1 MSRIKKILYN
11 PRVILLFF
19 FIVLS
24 VYLISPQFS
33 EGVSIRG
40 VVKDSAASQAEP
52 QPMLPPGAT
61 IKPTGREIIKLVN
74 GQPITTVEDY
84 YNAVSNLEVNQT
96 VTIKTNKQTYYLTT
110 KPQILTKTLS
120 KTETVEVTKAIFNET
135 INSTQNI
142 TINETRNQTIEEVIG
157 VEDLGL
163 SIYTKPSSNIQQGLD
178 LQGGTR
184 VLLEPETE
192 INPEDLDIVL
202 ENIKQRLDVYGVN
215 DVTVRTTKDFFGNTF
230 ISVEIA
236 GVNEEEVKSLLT
248 EQGKFEAKV
257 GEDTVFEGGNR
268 DVLYVCRTAT
278 CSSVDHDACVAVSQE
293 ETMCRFRF
301 SITLSQVAAEQ
312 QAAATANL
320 GIIDIGIGGG
330 GEGYLTENLSLYLD
344 DELVD
349 QLRIGASL
357 KGNAVTDIQISGSG
371 VGPDK
376 ESARTNALSDMR
388 RLQTI
393 LITGSL
399 PVKLDIVKTDTIS
412 PALGASFIKNAI
424 FAGLIAIL
432 VVIAIVA
439 FRYKE
444 WKVSMPMALTML
456 AEVIIILGFAAMIG
470 WKIDMVAIAAII
482 IAIGSGVDDQIVITD
497 ETLAQGRKKNENYD
511 WKQKLKKAFFI
522 IMASYFT
529 LVVAMIPLWFAGAGL
544 LKGFALT
551 TIAGVTIGVLIT
563 RPAFAVILEKL
574 VE

>member
-1 MSRIKKILYN
+1 MSRLKKIIKN
-11 PRVILLFF
+11 PRVIIVLFF
-19 FIVLS
+19 ILLS
-24 VYLISPQFS
+24 IYLISPQFS
-33 EGVSIRG
+33 EGVAIRG
-40 VVKDSAASQAEP
+40 VIKDSAAAEARP
-52 QPMLPPGAT
+52 EPMLPPPSTA
-61 IKPTGREIIKLVN
+61 KPTNREVIKLVN
-74 GQPITTVEDY
+74 GQPINTVEDY
-84 YNAVSNLEVNQT
+84 YEATSNFSVNET

-110 KPQILTKTLS
+110 KPLILVKTLS
-120 KTETVEVTKAIFNET
+120 ETETNEVTKAVFNQELNT
-135 INSTQNI
+135 TENV
-142 TINETRNQTIEEVIG
+142 TINETVNKTVEEIKG
-157 VEDLGL
+157 VQDIGL
-163 SIYTKPSSNIQQGLD
+163 SVYPKPSNNIQQGLD

-184 VLLEPETE
+184 VLLKPETK
-192 INPEDLDIVL
+192 INPEDVDIIL

-236 GVNEEEVKSLLT
+236 GVNEEEIKNLLT

-257 GEDTVFEGGNR
+257 GQETIFEGGNK
-268 DVLYVCRTAT
+268 DVLYVCRTAS
-278 CSSVDHDACVAVSQE
+278 CSTVDHDACVPNGDGQIF
-293 ETMCRFRF
+293 CRFRF
-301 SITLSQVAAEQ
+301 SITLSQRAAEA

-320 GIIDIGIGGG
+320 GVVDAGINSA
-330 GEGYLTENLSLYLD
+330 EGYLTENLSLYLD

-349 QLRIGASL
+349 QLRIGAGL
-357 KGNAVTDIQISGSG
+357 KGNAVTNIQISGSG
-371 VGPDK
+371 IGSDK
-376 ESARTNALSDMR
+376 DSARTDALNNMK

-412 PALGASFIKNAI
+412 PALGSSFIKNAI
-424 FAGLIAIL
+424 LAGLMAVLVVIL
-432 VVIAIVA
+432 VVTI
-439 FRYKE
+439 RYRE
-444 WKVSMPMALTML
+444 WKIAAPMALTML
-456 AEVIIILGFAAMIG
+456 SEVIILLGFASMIG

-497 ETLAQGRKKNENYD
+497 ETLAQGAKKKENYD

-563 RPAFAVILEKL
+563 RPAFAVILETL